1 MRDSILIDREK
12 RLNKVKEFFLANPND
27 SLIVIKTNIPGNNKN
42 YPFVSYLT
50 KVFLNVLKSTYNFFF
65 IHFYKSF
72 DGPYFFCGI
81 KGKDENIKKHLIKI
95 EDSHELGR
103 FIDLDYFINPANSLS
118 RRNLNLPVRKCVLCN
133 NDALYCIKA
142 DNHSTKDILYYIEK
156 TTVLYFADVVVDL
169 VDYSIIRELKIDHK
183 FGLVSFSS
191 TGSHADMNYRL
202 MISAKDAILNYF
214 KRMFLAGY
222 QASGLT
228 TLLSSVRGEGL
239 EAERQMYAATNGV
252 NAYKGII
259 FLLGITALS
268 FGYTLKTSTDFNDIF
283 TNIKILCANMY
294 DDFESNYNSSGM
306 KLYKEHNITGVR
318 GVVKDGL
325 QVIKDNLHK
334 ISLTSGDRELRNL
347 LYYYILNTEDTVFI
361 TRSKSYENYLKYKEI
376 IRKYDPNDIND
387 LKELNKFAE
396 KYNLSF
402 GGAADLLI
410 TTIFLI
416 NLKELFV

>member
-1 MRDSILIDREK
+1 
-12 RLNKVKEFFLANPND
+12 
-27 SLIVIKTNIPGNNKN
+27 
-42 YPFVSYLT
+42 
-50 KVFLNVLKSTYNFFF
+50 
-65 IHFYKSF
+65 
-72 DGPYFFCGI
+72 
-81 KGKDENIKKHLIKI
+81 
-95 EDSHELGR
+95 
-103 FIDLDYFINPANSLS
+103 
-118 RRNLNLPVRKCVLCN
+118 
-133 NDALYCIKA
+133 
-142 DNHSTKDILYYIEK
+142 
-156 TTVLYFADVVVDL
+156 
-169 VDYSIIRELKIDHK
+169 
-183 FGLVSFSS
+183 
-191 TGSHADMNYRL
+191 
-202 MISAKDAILNYF
+202 
-214 KRMFLAGY
+214 
-222 QASGLT
+222 
-228 TLLSSVRGEGL
+228 
-239 EAERQMYAATNGV
+239 
-252 NAYKGII
+252 
-259 FLLGITALS
+259 
-268 FGYTLKTSTDFNDIF
+268 
-283 TNIKILCANMY
+283 MY